1 MGLRN
6 VLKGMMNGP
15 GGQRQ
20 PSRGRNTK
28 EVPRII
34 WALLGLL
41 AYKAFRGDDGQA
53 IAPNSEPQN
62 PNPPPRR
69 WL

>member
-6 VLKGMMNGP
+6 VLNGMMNGP

-20 PSRGRNTK
+20 PHTGRITK
-28 EVPRII
+28 GVPHII

-41 AYKAFRGDDGQA
+41 AYKAFKGEDGRA
-53 IAPNSEPQN
+53 MPPNSESQN